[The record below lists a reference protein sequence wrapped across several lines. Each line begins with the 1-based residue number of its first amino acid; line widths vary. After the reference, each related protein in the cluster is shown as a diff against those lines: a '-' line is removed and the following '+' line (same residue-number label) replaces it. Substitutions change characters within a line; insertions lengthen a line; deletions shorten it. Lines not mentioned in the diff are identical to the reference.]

1 MLFLEEMGRKTR
13 NRKGG
18 KSEKGLPKVLKAYS
32 GMLGEMR
39 YQVTK
44 KKEKNTGNY
53 LEMLSTSPKNSL

>member
-1 MLFLEEMGRKTR
+1 MLFLEEMGRKTI

-18 KSEKGLPKVLKAYS
+18 KSEKGLPKVLKAYP

-44 KKEKNTGNY
+44 KKEKNTGNS

>member
-1 MLFLEEMGRKTR
+1 MRRKTL

-32 GMLGEMR
+32 GILGEMK

-44 KKEKNTGNY
+44 EKENTGNY
-53 LEMLSTSPKNSL
+53 LEMLSTSPKNSP